1 MTLVNFL
8 LGLALIVSASFNV
21 WAVVLLI
28 ATHKRLQQIQALAEE
43 ALTLYTAEVQE
54 RVARGLQ

>member
-1 MTLVNFL
+1 MTVTTFSLSIT
-8 LGLALIVSASFNV
+8 LALSVAFNV
-21 WAVVLLI
+21 WAVVLLL
-28 ATHKRLQQIQALAEE
+28 ATARRLNDIKALAEE

>member
-1 MTLVNFL
+1 MTATTFVLS
-8 LGLALIVSASFNV
+8 LALIVSLAANV
-21 WAVVLLI
+21 WAVVLLL
-28 ATHKRLQQIQALAEE
+28 ATAKRLNEIKALAEE